1 MQPIA
6 TLEQIEA
13 ALAELAHADP
23 RLRPVIDKAGPVPL
37 RLQPPGYAGLAGI
50 VVSQMVSRASAD
62 AIHARLLSRLR
73 EITPAGVLSLGEDDF
88 RQIGLSRAK
97 QAALLGV
104 ARAVVDGTIDLEAV
118 RHLPAEQAIADLTA
132 VPGIGP
138 WTAEVYLL
146 FCGGH
151 PDIFPAGDVAL
162 QAAAAHALSLA
173 TRPNARDLRI
183 IAEQWSPFRGIAARL
198 LWAYYGTE
206 IRRTVAPV
214 GS

>member
-6 TLEQIEA
+6 TQEQIEA
-13 ALAELAHADP
+13 GLAELSRADP
-23 RLRPVIDKAGPVPL
+23 RLRPVIEKAGPVPL
-37 RLQPPGYAGLAGI
+37 RLQPSGYAGLAGI

-62 AIHARLLSRLR
+62 AIHARLLARLG
-73 EITPAGVLSLGEDDF
+73 EITPAGVLSLEEADF

-97 QAALLGV
+97 QAALLGL
-104 ARAVVDGTIDLEAV
+104 ARAVADEAIDLDAV
-118 RHLPAEQAIADLTA
+118 RHLSAEKAIADLTA
-132 VPGIGP
+132 LPGIGP

-162 QAAAAHALSLA
+162 QAAAAHAFSLA
-173 TRPNARDLRI
+173 TRPTARDLRI
-183 IAEQWSPFRGIAARL
+183 IAEEWSPFRGVAARL